1 MVGEDLFSNSE
12 VEELQNSA
20 VASTV
25 DISVVAA
32 SDHLTIMDIN
42 DLPMKLIQDYVG
54 MNNWKHAITFAA
66 VCKSWR
72 IAAQGQ
78 LAMIGVAP
86 MEGGSKRKLNVTG
99 FLSYLEEQVKF
110 RSAEQIYVPC
120 GLKTDKLLYSD
131 LRQRCPQM
139 TAP

>member
-78 LAMIGVAP
+78 HAMIGVAP
-86 MEGGSKRKLNVTG
+86 MEGEARES
-99 FLSYLEEQVKF
+99 
-110 RSAEQIYVPC
+110 
-120 GLKTDKLLYSD
+120 
-131 LRQRCPQM
+131 
-139 TAP
+139 